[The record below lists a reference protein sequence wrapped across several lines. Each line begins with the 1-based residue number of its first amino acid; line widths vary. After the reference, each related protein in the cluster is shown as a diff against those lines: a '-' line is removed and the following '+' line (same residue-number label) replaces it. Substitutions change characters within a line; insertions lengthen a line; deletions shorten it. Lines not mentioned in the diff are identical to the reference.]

1 MTKKAESGKFAAI
14 LLAAGPSSRL
24 GQAKQLV
31 KVGGESLVRRAT
43 RMLLNMDPVS
53 LTVVT
58 GFADDAVDRQLSE
71 LPVRLARNDDW
82 EQGMGGSIACGAR
95 NISEDVDG
103 VLITLCDQ
111 WRLEERDLI
120 RLISMWRTDISH
132 ISTALW
138 YEDKDRIY
146 GPPAL
151 FPRKLIRELCILK
164 GSRGAKALI
173 NQNLANVRFVEMS
186 NAAYDLDRPED
197 LEQLLKRSQ
206 PYPSS

>member
-31 KVGGESLVRRAT
+31 RVDGESLVRRAA
-43 RMLLNMDPVS
+43 RLVLSMDPVS

-58 GFADDAVDRQLSE
+58 GFAADAVEQE
-71 LPVRLARNDDW
+71 LNHLPAKLVYNNEW
-82 EQGMGGSIACGAR
+82 EQGMGSSIAWGFK

-111 WRLEERDLI
+111 WRLEGSDLFS
-120 RLISMWRTDISH
+120 LISTWLVDISR
-132 ISTALW
+132 ISVASW
-138 YEDKDRIY
+138 YEEKARVY

-151 FPRKLIRELCILK
+151 FPRYYIHELINLK
-164 GSRGAKALI
+164 GNEGARALI
-173 NQNLANVRFVEMS
+173 GQNLTNVQFIEMK
-186 NAAYDLDRPED
+186 NAAYDLDGPED
-197 LEQLLKRSQ
+197 LERFLKWRQ

>member
-31 KVGGESLVRRAT
+31 KVDGDSLVKRAT
-43 RMLLNMDPVS
+43 RMLLKLDPSS

-58 GFADDAVDRQLSE
+58 GFADDAVEHQLSE
-71 LPVRLARNDDW
+71 LPVRIARNDDW
-82 EQGMGGSIACGAR
+82 EQGMGSSIACGAQ
-95 NISEDVDG
+95 NISEEVDG

-111 WRLEERDLI
+111 WRLDERDLI
-120 RLISMWRTDISH
+120 RLISMWRSDISC

-138 YEDKDRIY
+138 YEGKSSIY

-164 GSRGAKALI
+164 GSGGAKALI
-173 NQNLANVRFVEMS
+173 DQNLANVRFVEME

-197 LEQLLKRSQ
+197 LEQLIKRS
-206 PYPSS
+206 

>member
-1 MTKKAESGKFAAI
+1 MTKKAETGKFAAI

-31 KVGGESLVRRAT
+31 KVDGESLVKRAT
-43 RMLLNMDPVS
+43 RMLLKLDPSS

-58 GFADDAVDRQLSE
+58 GFADDAVEHQLSE

-82 EQGMGGSIACGAR
+82 EQGMGSSIACGAQ
-95 NISEDVDG
+95 NISEEVDG

-111 WRLEERDLI
+111 WRLDGRDLI
-120 RLISMWRTDISH
+120 RLISMWRSDISC

-138 YEDKDRIY
+138 HEDKGSIY

-151 FPRKLIRELCILK
+151 FPRKLIRELSVLE

-173 NQNLANVRFVEMS
+173 DQNLANVRFVEME

-197 LEQLLKRSQ
+197 LEQLIKRS
-206 PYPSS
+206 